1 MDLSFLS
8 SDIYQMPCQEFF
20 YDCAAIPIPAVDS
33 VCRFGMLRWTME
45 NQYIITTI
53 LAEDISV
60 SMTQNSLP
68 LFGGKIFTEF
78 NVCECQLRKCCDLWE
93 IHCLWDDR
101 FRHLAAQRIS
111 AYPGIF
117 SQLLMYGT
125 GNTANKTKLRLI
137 YISIDYPKKPNNLH
151 RYSYPVIY

>member
-8 SDIYQMPCQEFF
+8 SDTNQMPCQEFF

-53 LAEDISV
+53 LTEDISV

-78 NVCECQLRKCCDLWE
+78 NVCECQLRKCCDL
-93 IHCLWDDR
+93 
-101 FRHLAAQRIS
+101 
-111 AYPGIF
+111 
-117 SQLLMYGT
+117 
-125 GNTANKTKLRLI
+125 
-137 YISIDYPKKPNNLH
+137 
-151 RYSYPVIY
+151 